1 MGVGEWWRVTGG
13 SAGMTGGTFTV
24 TTFIEKTHIFKIGTA
39 NSVNDSL
46 TVSLVHH
53 GEGLQL

>member
-1 MGVGEWWRVTGG
+1 MTGG
-13 SAGMTGGTFTV
+13 SAGMTGDTLTV